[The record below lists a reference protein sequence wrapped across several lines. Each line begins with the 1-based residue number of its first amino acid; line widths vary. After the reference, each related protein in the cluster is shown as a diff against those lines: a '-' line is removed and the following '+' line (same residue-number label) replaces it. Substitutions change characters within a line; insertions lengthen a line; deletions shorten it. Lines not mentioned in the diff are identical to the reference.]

1 MRDASAGHCPGGA
14 HSPRPDPPV
23 AGEGRLRPAQG
34 RYTCIAMVVVRLPK
48 EIEERLTALAQK
60 TGRSKSYYVRQ
71 ALLEYLDDL
80 EDYYLAVE
88 RLESRLPGIPLEE
101 LERRLGLQD

>member
-1 MRDASAGHCPGGA
+1 
-14 HSPRPDPPV
+14 
-23 AGEGRLRPAQG
+23 
-34 RYTCIAMVVVRLPK
+34 LPK
-48 EIEERLTALAQK
+48 EIEERLEALARK

-71 ALLEYLDDL
+71 AILEHLDDL

-88 RLESRLPGIPLEE
+88 RLEQNLPGIPLDE

>member
-1 MRDASAGHCPGGA
+1 MSA
-14 HSPRPDPPV
+14 HS
-23 AGEGRLRPAQG
+23 GRLGGGPGARPPG
-34 RYTCIAMVVVRLPK
+34 RYRYTCIAMVVVRLPK
-48 EIEERLTALAQK
+48 EIEERLTALARK

-88 RLESRLPGIPLEE
+88 RLEERLPGIPLNEV
-101 LERRLGLQD
+101 ERRLGLSD